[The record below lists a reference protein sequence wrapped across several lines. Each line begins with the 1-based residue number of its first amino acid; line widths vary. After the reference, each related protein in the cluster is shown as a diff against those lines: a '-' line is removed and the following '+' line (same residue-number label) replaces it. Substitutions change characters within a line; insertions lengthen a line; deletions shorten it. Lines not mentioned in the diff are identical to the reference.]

1 VKMKD
6 LKTMYSEINGGANPF
21 ATLQKYKVGE
31 VREREDG
38 TFMIWYGISFVG
50 TYNSRAE
57 AEAFWAAK
65 AAQAASDKK

>member
-6 LKTMYSEINGGANPF
+6 LKTTYSKIDGGANPF
-21 ATLQKYKVGE
+21 DSLQKYKVGE
-31 VREREDG
+31 VRERDDG
-38 TFMIWYGISFVG
+38 TFMIWYGMSFVG

-65 AAQAASDKK
+65 VAQAASDKK